1 MPANTALHTLWLASA
16 DAAASHIVW
25 GITCAPW
32 GTEAA
37 MSTREPTPFA
47 TLLLRYRAAAHLTQE
62 QLGARAGLSSDTI
75 AALER
80 GKRRTPRA
88 ATVERLAE
96 ALGLEAPE
104 RPHLAAAVQASAG
117 APRGRPA
124 SAEADGVREG
134 RALRDTHRP
143 PWWLTMAP
151 TPLVGPAHQLGTVLL
166 TPGAGV

>member
-16 DAAASHIVW
+16 DAAAAHIVW
-25 GITCAPW
+25 GIICVPR

-37 MSTREPTPFA
+37 VSTREPTPFA
-47 TLLLRYRAAAHLTQE
+47 TLLLRYRAAAQLTQE

-96 ALGLEAPE
+96 ALGREPPGRA
-104 RPHLAAAVQASAG
+104 HLAAAGPAGAGAARGAPASGGSAG
-117 APRGRPA
+117 
-124 SAEADGVREG
+124 
-134 RALRDTHRP
+134 
-143 PWWLTMAP
+143 
-151 TPLVGPAHQLGTVLL
+151 
-166 TPGAGV
+166 

>member
-25 GITCAPW
+25 GIICAPW

-104 RPHLAAAVQASAG
+104 RAHLAAAVQASAG

-124 SAEADGVREG
+124 SAGGGGG
-134 RALRDTHRP
+134 RGGGAPRDTHPRP
-143 PWWLTMAP
+143 WRPAMEPAAP
-151 TPLVGPAHQLGTVLL
+151 RGPRPA
-166 TPGAGV
+166 